1 MSEEDVKLNGDI
13 NSSPLS
19 DEEKMDAQRKRW
31 KNRRRMA
38 WISVF
43 CLIGTILLLFFAPI
57 PDSRLAII
65 ADPISMMAFVF
76 GGIVSAYMGFSAME
90 KNKTGK

>member
-13 NSSPLS
+13 QTSPLS
-19 DEEKMDAQRKRW
+19 DKEKKEAQTNRW

-38 WISVF
+38 WISIF
-43 CLIGTILLLFFAPI
+43 CLISTILLLFFAPI
-57 PDSRLAII
+57 PDSRLTII

-76 GGIVSAYMGFSAME
+76 GGIVGAYMGFTSME
-90 KNKTGK
+90 KNKMSK